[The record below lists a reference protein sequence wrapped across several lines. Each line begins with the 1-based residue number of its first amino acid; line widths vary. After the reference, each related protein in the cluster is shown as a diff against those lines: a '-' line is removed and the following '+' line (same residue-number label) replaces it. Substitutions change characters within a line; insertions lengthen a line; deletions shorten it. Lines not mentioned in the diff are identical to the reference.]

1 MEENTL
7 TNGAYTETGYT
18 TFTNDQLP
26 ELDASDLHVAATP
39 ADVDFM
45 ARFMAS
51 HNVGRFNWFDRQGF
65 TLQNAG
71 GGVLRCI
78 HLVDSEYAFRSL
90 AMANET
96 VKLAGGV
103 LELAPYTV
111 VRPMLD
117 GDDDQTTSADTTETT
132 EATQS
137 LHVGIEVA

>member
-51 HNVGRFNWFDRQGF
+51 HNVGSFNWFDRQGF

-78 HLVDSEYAFRSL
+78 HLVDSEYAFRCL

-117 GDDDQTTSADTTETT
+117 GDDDQATSA
-132 EATQS
+132 EATKAIES
-137 LHVGIEVA
+137 VHVGMEVA